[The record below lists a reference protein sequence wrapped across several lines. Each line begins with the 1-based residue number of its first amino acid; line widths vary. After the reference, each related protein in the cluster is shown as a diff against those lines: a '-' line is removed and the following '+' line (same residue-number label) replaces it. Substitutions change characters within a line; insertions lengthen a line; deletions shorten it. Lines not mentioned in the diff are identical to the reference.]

1 MKKVE
6 NMDYKSVDEYISIFP
21 PEVQKILEEIRQ
33 IIRKTVPGATEMIAY
48 RMPAYKLNGKP
59 LAYFA
64 AFKEHIGFYPLPHV
78 IDQFKTELSKYKQG
92 KGSVQFPIDQ
102 AMPLDLIERIVKLR
116 ALEVTKGINNS
127 QCKL

>member
-1 MKKVE
+1 
-6 NMDYKSVDEYISIFP
+6 
-21 PEVQKILEEIRQ
+21 
-33 IIRKTVPGATEMIAY
+33 MIAY